1 MDPPDYAVLK
11 DKNDVSFKALLKDP
25 YIVLAA
31 GMIFF
36 STVGVAMIEPTLAI
50 HMIQVWKSK
59 SWQLGECHH

>member
-1 MDPPDYAVLK
+1 M
-11 DKNDVSFKALLKDP
+11 SFKALLKDP

>member
-1 MDPPDYAVLK
+1 MIK
-11 DKNDVSFKALLKDP
+11 DKNDVSSKALLKDP

-50 HMIQVWKSK
+50 HMIHVWKSK
-59 SWQLGECHH
+59 SWQLGECYHLNNKV